1 MRLDSHSLS
10 LGGSVVQQMGCH
22 LVSSVLLDKP
32 VPNYLSHNPR
42 YKGVGVPTRLRKF
55 EISIF
60 TTSSTSPASTGTTVP
75 FPPQRYAMTP
85 LRPRRAQADVLIANA
100 RGTAVRPLIVSC
112 YTATRRSLSH
122 HEQLGSILCCC
133 MVQKLVSSGW
143 TFRETGHRSK

>member
-1 MRLDSHSLS
+1 
-10 LGGSVVQQMGCH
+10 MGCH

-75 FPPQRYAMTP
+75 FSPQRYAMTP

-100 RGTAVRPLIVSC
+100 RGTAVRLLMVSC
-112 YTATRRSLSH
+112 YTATRRNLSV
-122 HEQLGSILCCC
+122 IP
-133 MVQKLVSSGW
+133 
-143 TFRETGHRSK
+143 